1 MKIKDFVFASRV
13 SEACSLLREIGDSAY
28 IIAGGTSSFFINSK
42 SPKVAIDIN
51 RVPIKGICRDNDT
64 FRVGACT
71 TINDILKH
79 KEPGWVLD
87 RVALKFVNQQ
97 VRNISTIGGNISR
110 IFYWSDFPVAV
121 RVLEGAIKLSGIS
134 SKNIK
139 ISEAFH
145 NATVHKGIFKGAL
158 LEYIE
163 IPVIRKG
170 MGFGYSKE
178 SRTSEAFSA
187 ATAAAFVKVD
197 DGVISDA
204 RIAIGA
210 VLPFPVRLFDLEE
223 ALKGKKSES
232 SSVKGLNFDKLNKY
246 SLLPREG
253 MSMDYC
259 KHLLKVKISDVVCD
273 ALKEAVGGCNA

>member
-28 IIAGGTSSFFINSK
+28 IIAGGTSSFFISSKNS
-42 SPKVAIDIN
+42 KVAIDIN
-51 RVPIKGICRDNDT
+51 RIPIKGISRHNDT
-64 FRVGACT
+64 FKIGAGA

-110 IFYWSDFPVAV
+110 VFYWSDFPVV
-121 RVLEGAIKLSGIS
+121 LRVLGGSIKLSGIS
-134 SKNIK
+134 SKTVK

-145 NATVHKGIFKGAL
+145 NANAHKHIFKGSI

-163 IPVIRKG
+163 IPAIMKG
-170 MGFGYSKE
+170 MGFGYAKE

-197 DGVISDA
+197 DGIISDA
-204 RIAIGA
+204 KIAIGA

-223 ALKGKKSES
+223 ALKGKKAEYS
-232 SSVKGLNFDKLNKY
+232 SLKYLNFDKLNKY

-253 MSMDYC
+253 MSLDYC
-259 KHLLKVKISDVVCD
+259 KHLLQVKVSDVICE
-273 ALKEAVGGCNA
+273 ALKEAGGGVL